1 MSISLATLGMFNPCV
16 QTNKLV
22 GGGAIMKV
30 PEEKIKPIVRLLKIT
45 SKEEGEKKKKIEVT
59 VIKSGD

>member
-1 MSISLATLGMFNPCV
+1 MSISLATLGMFNPCI
-16 QTNKLV
+16 QGNKVV

-30 PEEKIKPIVRLLKIT
+30 PEEKIKPIVRLLKII
-45 SKEEGEKKKKIEVT
+45 SKEEGETKKKIEVT